1 MSSFFNG
8 VMVYF
13 MEQSK
18 KQLIR
23 ELFLKKC
30 RRWDSN
36 PQGVNHMN
44 LNHARLP
51 IPPLRQEKVFN
62 FQCCILS
69 TWRKYSPELIPSQKT
84 IFNRFFRQSATSTGK
99 IHLIINKMFSFQL
112 FDILKKFFRD

>member
-51 IPPLRQEKVFN
+51 IPPLRQEK
-62 FQCCILS
+62 
-69 TWRKYSPELIPSQKT
+69 KYL
-84 IFNRFFRQSATSTGK
+84 IFNVVYCLRGGSIRQSSYP
-99 IHLIINKMFSFQL
+99 
-112 FDILKKFFRD
+112 LKKRYLIVFFGRVPLRQEKNI